1 MHCLHFIC
9 ERKFYA
15 LTHVKITRHW
25 KSTLWSSNSRLW
37 GRKWALYR
45 LFHWP
50 FWRSCPGGSVA
61 VVLYCIMGR
70 FFFLSFFG
78 LFATLRLRG
87 RPGRDGC
94 PSAMWDCFK
103 GWICHHAEK
112 ASPKI
117 VPQCTLTTIST
128 RSPAQPQSGELS
140 YVAYINT

>member
-1 MHCLHFIC
+1 MNSFQKESHSGIMQIAPYSWVRLIRSFQKC
-9 ERKFYA
+9 RMA
-15 LTHVKITRHW
+15 LGTKMGAIPLVPLAFLKKLPW
-25 KSTLWSSNSRLW
+25 RL
-37 GRKWALYR
+37 RR
-45 LFHWP
+45 
-50 FWRSCPGGSVA
+50 RC
-61 VVLYCIMGR
+61 VVLHYGTV
-70 FFFLSFFG
+70 FFFLVSFDF
-78 LFATLRLRG
+78 FATLRLCG

-94 PSAMWDCFK
+94 QSALWDCFK